1 MHEADLERG
10 GALRK
15 ADTGRWDLND
25 IELTCGSRF
34 QVYVQGHWIDVA
46 VEHDGG
52 DYYAFPLAIRLHVGL
67 RARFPGQW
75 GD

>member
-1 MHEADLERG
+1 MPDLDLERA
-10 GALRK
+10 GALHK
-15 ADTGRWDLND
+15 ADTGRWELND

-34 QVYVQGHWIDVA
+34 QVWVQGHWIDVT
-46 VEHDGG
+46 VEHDGDG
-52 DYYAFPLAIRLHVGL
+52 YYAIPAAVRLHVGL

>member
-1 MHEADLERG
+1 MHNVDLERS

-15 ADTGRWDLND
+15 AATGRWELND

-34 QVYVQGHWIDVA
+34 QAFVQGHWIDVI
-46 VEHDGG
+46 VEHDGD
-52 DYYAFPLAIRLHVGL
+52 DYYAYPGVVRLHAGL
-67 RARFPGQW
+67 RARFPSQW